1 MALEVPLG
9 RLQRWLQEIVVH
21 PGTTEEAVAGRTAR
35 ALVPRRRVGEV
46 VLPSSR
52 LRPEERLAIYH
63 DMYLLRMEEALE
75 SDYPALKHFLGDDGF
90 RALVAGY
97 VRAHPSRSYS
107 LNFLGAHLPDYVRAA
122 PGLRRR
128 AFAHDLARLE
138 QAVAEV
144 FDAPEEEALR
154 PEGIAAVP
162 EAAWD
167 TARLRAIAAFRL
179 LALRHPVNA
188 YLQSVRDERHDHPP
202 ARRVDSWVAVYRR
215 GYTVRRQDLDRAAYR
230 LLADIVSGKPL
241 GVAVKAAL
249 RRGQGKRPTR
259 TQLFRWFRG
268 WMASGIFRSVEAGMT
283 GPGDRRSGGP
293 ALKDRVTALD
303 KKR

>member
-21 PGTTEEAVAGRTAR
+21 PGTTEEAVAGPAAR

-46 VLPSSR
+46 ILPSAR

-75 SDYPALKHFLGDDGF
+75 SDYPALKHFLGDGGF

-107 LNFLGAHLPDYVRAA
+107 LNFLGSHLPDYVRAA

-167 TARLRAIAAFRL
+167 TARLRPIAAFRL

-202 ARRVDSWVAVYRR
+202 ARRRDSWVAVYRR

-230 LLADIVSGKPL
+230 LLADLVSGKPL

-259 TQLFRWFRG
+259 PQLFRWFRG
-268 WMASGIFRSVEAGMT
+268 WMAGGIFGRINAT
-283 GPGDRRSGGP
+283 G
-293 ALKDRVTALD
+293 
-303 KKR
+303 

>member
-1 MALEVPLG
+1 VAREVPLG
-9 RLQRWLQEIVVH
+9 RLQRWLQEVVVH
-21 PGTTEEAVAGRTAR
+21 PGTTEEAVAGRAAG
-35 ALVPRRRVGEV
+35 ALVPRRRVGDV
-46 VLPSSR
+46 ILPSAT

-63 DMYLLRMEEALE
+63 DMYLLRMQEALE
-75 SDYPALKHFLGDDGF
+75 SDYPALKHLLGDVGF

-107 LNFLGAHLPDYVRAA
+107 LNFLGAHLPGYLRTA

-144 FDAPEEEALR
+144 FDAPEEQALR
-154 PEGIAAVP
+154 PEEIAAVP
-162 EAAWD
+162 AAAWD
-167 TARLRAIAAFRL
+167 RARLRPIGAFRL

-188 YLQSVRDERHDHPP
+188 YLQSVRDETHDHPP
-202 ARRVDSWVAVYRR
+202 ERRRDSWVAVYRR
-215 GYTVRRQDLDRAAYR
+215 RYAVRREELDRAAYR

-268 WMASGIFRSVEAGMT
+268 WMAGGMFGGIETT
-283 GPGDRRSGGP
+283 G
-293 ALKDRVTALD
+293 
-303 KKR
+303 

>member
-1 MALEVPLG
+1 MQEV
-9 RLQRWLQEIVVH
+9 VAH
-21 PGTTEEAVAGRTAR
+21 PGSTEEAVAAR
-35 ALVPRRRVGEV
+35 AARGIVPRRRVGDV
-46 VLPSSR
+46 ILPSAR

-63 DMYLLRMEEALE
+63 GMYLLRMEEALE
-75 SDYPALKHFLGDDGF
+75 SDYPALKHFLGDAGF

-107 LNFLGAHLPDYVRAA
+107 LNFLGGHLPDHVRSA

-128 AFAHDLARLE
+128 GFCADLALLE

-154 PEGIAAVP
+154 PDQIAAVP
-162 EAAWD
+162 EAAWER
-167 TARLRAIAAFRL
+167 ARLAPIAAFRL

-188 YLQSVRDERHDHPP
+188 YLQSVRDERHVHPA
-202 ARRVDSWVAVYRR
+202 ARRRDTWVAVYRR
-215 GYTVRRQDLDRAAYR
+215 RYTVWRLELDRAAYR
-230 LLADIVSGKPL
+230 LLADVASGKPL

-249 RRGQGKRPTR
+249 RRGRGRRPTR

-268 WMASGIFRSVEAGMT
+268 WVGAGMF
-283 GPGDRRSGGP
+283 GAIEIGLADRRTGGP
-293 ALKDRVTALD
+293 ALKTG
-303 KKR
+303 

>member
-9 RLQRWLQEIVVH
+9 RLQRWLQEVVVH
-21 PGTTEEAVAGRTAR
+21 PGSTEEAVAAR
-35 ALVPRRRVGEV
+35 AARAVVPRRRVGEV
-46 VLPSSR
+46 ILPSAR

-75 SDYPALKHFLGDDGF
+75 SDYSALKHFLGDEGF

-144 FDAPEEEALR
+144 FDAPEQEALR
-154 PEGIAAVP
+154 PEEIAAVP

-167 TARLRAIAAFRL
+167 GARLRPIAAFRL

-202 ARRVDSWVAVYRR
+202 ARRRDSWVAVYRR
-215 GYTVRRQDLDRAAYR
+215 EYRVRRQELDRAAYR
-230 LLADIVSGKPL
+230 LLADITAGKPL
-241 GVAVKAAL
+241 GRAVAAAL
-249 RRGQGKRPTR
+249 RRGRGKRPTR
-259 TQLFRWFRG
+259 KQLFGWFRG
-268 WMASGIFRSVEAGMT
+268 WMGAGMFKNVET
-283 GPGDRRSGGP
+283 GGP
-293 ALKDRVTALD
+293 ADRH
-303 KKR
+303 